1 MAVTNKN
8 ILIPSFIFIYVVTF
22 ISVFPPFL
30 LPSFSFYQKRKSFIQ
45 TKMPLALITYPK

>member
-8 ILIPSFIFIYVVTF
+8 ILIPSFTFIDVVTF

-30 LPSFSFYQKRKSFIQ
+30 LPSFSFYQKRKVLFKQKCTVSINH
-45 TKMPLALITYPK
+45 LC